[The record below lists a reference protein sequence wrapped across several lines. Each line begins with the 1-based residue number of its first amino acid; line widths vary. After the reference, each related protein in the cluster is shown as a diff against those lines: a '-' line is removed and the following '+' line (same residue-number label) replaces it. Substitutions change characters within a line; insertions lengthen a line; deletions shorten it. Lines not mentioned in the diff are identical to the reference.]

1 MKSSGFDI
9 ENTHSQEIEKLE
21 KLINLVMIAFVWCYI
36 VGDYLDQHVKS
47 IAIKKHGHRPKSV
60 FKYGLEYISNSL
72 LILKK
77 KSLNAFFKVFQVYAC

>member
-9 ENTHSQEIEKLE
+9 ENTHLQEIERLE

-47 IAIKKHGHRPKSV
+47 IAIKKHEHRAKSV
-60 FKYGLEYISNSL
+60 FKYGLEYISNTL
-72 LILKK
+72 LNSQNEDFINIFSKICHVV
-77 KSLNAFFKVFQVYAC
+77 N